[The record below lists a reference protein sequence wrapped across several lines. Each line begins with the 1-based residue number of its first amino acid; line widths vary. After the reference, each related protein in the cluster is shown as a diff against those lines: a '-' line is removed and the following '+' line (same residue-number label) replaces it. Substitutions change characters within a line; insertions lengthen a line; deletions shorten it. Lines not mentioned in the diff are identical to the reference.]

1 MNQLFKKTL
10 LVLCCS
16 SALFITACNDSD
28 NDHDNFVAPE
38 KFFVSELP
46 YKFDKPD
53 GASADPIQVMTY
65 NMTNVQGKKATATA
79 MVIFPQTAQPQDGY
93 RVVVWEHGT
102 LGNADNCAPT
112 NNIQG
117 ARFKDPLA
125 KSLLEAGYV
134 IVAPDYEGMGT
145 KGIHPYLHLES
156 EAKSAIYAVKA
167 AQERYGSKLNKQ
179 WMSAGQSQGGQA
191 SLGTAEFANSDVN
204 YKGAVAGAPASSLD
218 TIIFKVAPAA
228 LKQAEALEIAAGKT
242 LAERA
247 AAGSIGA
254 YATLLSYAAFAGVGI
269 KAVDPS
275 FEYRDIFLDQR
286 SKLIAE
292 KAEGSTGEN
301 GLCLDSPDAKNLPEQ
316 SIRYLFTMDIV
327 KFLTE
332 NPGKSVLDYPGLDE
346 VKFYQLP
353 QIAQFI
359 KNSQPGT
366 KKLDKPVLIIQG
378 TADMSVP
385 YPVTEALV
393 KKLKDDLKSPDITF
407 LPVKDASHTAAIVQK
422 NPELLAFI
430 QKHMPAK

>member
-1 MNQLFKKTL
+1 MNKLFKKSIL
-10 LVLCCS
+10 ALCCG
-16 SALFITACNDSD
+16 SALLLAACNDSD
-28 NDHDNFVAPE
+28 NDQYDSVTAE
-38 KFFVSELP
+38 KIFVSELP
-46 YKFDKPD
+46 YKFDKPE

-79 MVIFPQTAQPQDGY
+79 MVIFPQTAPPPDGY

-102 LGNADNCAPT
+102 LGNADNCAPS
-112 NNIQG
+112 NNPQG
-117 ARFKDPLA
+117 PRFKDPLA
-125 KSLLEAGYV
+125 KSLLAAGYV
-134 IVAPDYEGMGT
+134 IIAPDYEGMGT
-145 KGIHPYLHLES
+145 QGIHPYLHLKS
-156 EAKSAIYAVKA
+156 EANSAIYAVKA
-167 AQERYGSKLNKQ
+167 AQERYGNKLNKQ
-179 WMSAGQSQGGQA
+179 WMSVGQSQGGQA
-191 SLGTAEFANSDVN
+191 SLGTAEFANTDVN
-204 YKGAVAGAPASSLD
+204 FKGAVAGAPASSLD

-228 LKQAEALEIAAGKT
+228 LKQAEAAELAAGKT

-247 AAGSIGA
+247 TAGSIGA

-269 KAVDPS
+269 KAVDPK

-286 SKLIAE
+286 SRLIAE

-301 GLCLDSPDAKNLPEQ
+301 GLCLDSPDAVNNPEA
-316 SIRYLFTMDIV
+316 SIRYLFTIDIV

-346 VKFYQLP
+346 KKFYQMP
-353 QIAQFI
+353 QVLEFI

-393 KKLKDDLKSPDITF
+393 NNLKDVLKSPDVTF
-407 LPVKDASHTAAIVQK
+407 MPVVGASHTAAIVQK

-430 QKHMPAK
+430 AKHMPAK